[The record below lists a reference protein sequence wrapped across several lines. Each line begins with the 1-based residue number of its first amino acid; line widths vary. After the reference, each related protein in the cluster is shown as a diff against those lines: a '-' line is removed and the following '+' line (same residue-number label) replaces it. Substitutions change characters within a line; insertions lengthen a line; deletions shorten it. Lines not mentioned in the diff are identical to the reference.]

1 MGISSARNLHADN
14 LQPAARLLLRFQPGL
29 LVLSLSPL
37 RWSLLSHFLSHLLS
51 TLPIRCYGCCSS
63 RQQPAKL
70 PRRPLCVSH
79 ACPPCALVCTSGRW
93 GGGSKPTSSE
103 EDLRLSPAPPHIP
116 QMTQASDSGAD
127 VSPTASGSPRPN
139 RLHNTT
145 QLNTASSDLWSSTS
159 LCTFSSPLLRHPR
172 RVRSILLHLCSPR
185 ANSTN
190 PTAQRGHGRC
200 RSSFGASGP
209 VVLWRKST
217 TKPSEPAWSLPLVS
231 LVPIAVAYSLSPPTS
246 PRTQGDTCSMQ
257 DPHAFAFAIAIET
270 PTITAAT
277 TTIHRG
283 CRR

>member
-1 MGISSARNLHADN
+1 MQI
-14 LQPAARLLLRFQPGL
+14 
-29 LVLSLSPL
+29 
-37 RWSLLSHFLSHLLS
+37 
-51 TLPIRCYGCCSS
+51 ICS
-63 RQQPAKL
+63 RQRDCSCGFNPAFL
-70 PRRPLCVSH
+70 FSRFRLCGGVCFRTFSRIYFPLCQFGATAAAAAGSSQRSCRDARCVCPTH
-79 ACPPCALVCTSGRW
+79 ALPAHWYVLRED

-270 PTITAAT
+270 PTVTAAT